1 MSERQRVTM
10 PASQGLFDQL
20 GIVEAV
26 RAGNTVTVSGQVGWD
41 ESLKP
46 AAGLEAQAR
55 RAFQNLKA
63 VLAKAGARP
72 EHVTHLFLLFV
83 AARQGRSLGDDAG
96 VVFKAKNEVMPEC
109 RPAATGCRVTGLIH
123 PDLLL
128 EVHATAIIE

>member
-1 MSERQRVTM
+1 MSERQHVKM

-26 RAGNTVTVSGQVGWD
+26 RVGNTVTVSGQVGWD
-41 ESLKP
+41 EKLEP
-46 AAGLEAQAR
+46 AVGLEAQAR
-55 RAFQNLKA
+55 QAFRNLKA

-83 AARQGRSLGDDAG
+83 DPGQGTSLGDDAA
-96 VVFKAKNEVMPEC
+96 VVFEAKNEVMPEC
-109 RPAATGCRVTGLIH
+109 RPAATGCRVAGLIH

-128 EVHATAIIE
+128 EVHATAVID